1 MMRIRLILSFVIVI
15 LVTLSSVAY
24 FVRQETEEQV
34 NAFIYRGGIYGAEG
48 LVEALED
55 YYQEEQSWEDVDT
68 FFQSP
73 GRGGVKG
80 SGGGRGRGGGGNE
93 LKLYDSQ
100 GVLIYDPHN
109 PGMEGKL
116 EEQEYPATIPL
127 VVDGDTRGY
136 LLAPSSQRVSL
147 SLENDLMERLNK
159 ASINAALIAGGLS
172 LLLAV
177 ILTVYLMRPVRALT
191 DAAGKMAEG
200 DLSQRVAVSGK
211 DEIAGLGNAFNQM
224 AVSLEGEQERRQV
237 MTADI
242 AHELRTPLAIQRANL
257 EAMLDGVEPNTDQ
270 NIQVT
275 LDQNKL
281 LERLVTD
288 LRTLALA
295 DAGELNLELRKTD
308 INNLVSGIVERF
320 QQRAK
325 QKHVRLAA
333 VLEES
338 VPVVDSDPDRIEQ
351 ILVNL
356 VDNALQYSN
365 EGNDVVLKTL
375 YKDHSVLI
383 VVKDSGPGISG
394 DSLTQVFDRFYRGD
408 NSRSRKY
415 GGTGLGLAIARKL
428 AEAHDGSLSAADST
442 DGGAM
447 FTLRLPVQDY

>member
-1 MMRIRLILSFVIVI
+1 M
-15 LVTLSSVAY
+15 
-24 FVRQETEEQV
+24 RQETEEQV

-48 LVEALED
+48 LVEALEG
-55 YYQEEQSWEDVDT
+55 YYQENETWVGVET
-68 FFQSP
+68 IFQSR
-73 GRGGVKG
+73 GRGSGQG
-80 SGGGRGRGGGGNE
+80 AGGGRGRGGGGNE

-109 PGMEGKL
+109 TGTEGEL
-116 EEQEYPATIPL
+116 EEEDYQATIPL
-127 VVDGDTRGY
+127 VVDGDPRGY
-136 LLAPSSQRVSL
+136 LLAPSSQQFSL
-147 SLENDLMERLNK
+147 DLEGDLMSRLNK

-177 ILTVYLMRPVRALT
+177 VLTFYLLQPVRALT
-191 DAAGKMAEG
+191 EAAGKMAKG
-200 DLSQRVAVSGK
+200 DLSQRVDVSGN

-224 AVSLEGEQERRQV
+224 AASLEGEQDRRQV

-257 EAMLDGVEPNTDQ
+257 EAMLDGVEPKSDQ

-281 LERLVTD
+281 LERLVAD

-295 DAGELNLELRKTD
+295 DAGELNLELRKTE
-308 INNLVSGIVERF
+308 INRLVSGIVDIF

-325 QKHVRLAA
+325 QKHVQLAA

-338 VPVVDSDPDRIEQ
+338 LPAIDLDPDRIEQ

-365 EGNDVVLKTL
+365 EGGDVVLTTL
-375 YKDHSVLI
+375 YENHFI
-383 VVKDSGPGISG
+383 IIIVKDSGPGLSE
-394 DSLTQVFDRFYRGD
+394 DSLTQVFNRFYRGD
-408 NSRSRKY
+408 RSRSRKY
-415 GGTGLGLAIARKL
+415 GGTGLGLAIASKL
-428 AEAHDGSLSAADST
+428 AEAHGGSLSAANSP

-447 FTLRLPVQDY
+447 FTLRLPVKG